1 MNIILLII
9 IGSLVAFS
17 AVGFLLYSS
26 FTRKAHNSIYWL
38 EKQSINKKSY
48 ELQKDIYYNEL
59 RLKAH
64 KELIVYTVKCRNMTQ
79 KISVD
84 VNNLLNQ
91 LTENIPVHTMELQLI
106 EMLCNDTLQLISELE
121 KFETTF
127 KIKLEKETSDFLNRL
142 ILCMKNI
149 QEINQQTIDNLK
161 SKNKNPKL
169 LSDYL
174 QQLTNRYNQI
184 VEMHQWIINHFQK
197 FFETM
202 QAS

>member
-1 MNIILLII
+1 
-9 IGSLVAFS
+9 
-17 AVGFLLYSS
+17 
-26 FTRKAHNSIYWL
+26 
-38 EKQSINKKSY
+38 
-48 ELQKDIYYNEL
+48 
-59 RLKAH
+59 
-64 KELIVYTVKCRNMTQ
+64 
-79 KISVD
+79 
-84 VNNLLNQ
+84 
-91 LTENIPVHTMELQLI
+91 
-106 EMLCNDTLQLISELE
+106 
-121 KFETTF
+121 
-127 KIKLEKETSDFLNRL
+127 
-142 ILCMKNI
+142 MKNI